1 MSPRVTVLLAVHNGG
16 AYLSDAVT
24 SVLAQTFEDFEL
36 LLVDDASTDE
46 AVDSLPADP
55 RIRILRNERN
65 LGQIPS
71 LNRGLGEARG
81 EYVARLDHDDLCL
94 PRRLE
99 RQVEALDRDPSV
111 ALASTWVDIV
121 GEDGRLWF
129 PMRGSIDSY
138 VDFLARV
145 LIDDLPL
152 AHPAIM
158 FRREIVRELGGYDE
172 SLGAAEDK
180 DLYRRIVLSGKSAY
194 VVPEL
199 LVIYR
204 RHAAQMTFAKAEMV
218 NRNDEIGHDRFL
230 GELAP
235 GLPSATI
242 RMLLTGDERFWE
254 QEPLSAG
261 VLDRLIHAA
270 AERQSLSPEDTRQ
283 LARRLAARAARTLV
297 GGWASGARSYAQ
309 STQPIVPF
317 VRARGSRTSQ
327 ASLALQPLLRS
338 SAPLGRR
345 VGGIR
350 RATRRAMRRSELE
363 RLRRIVR
370 RSRTLRRIYT
380 KTLGFRLTDD

>member
-1 MSPRVTVLLAVHNGG
+1 MSSRVTVLLAVHNGG

-46 AVDSLPADP
+46 AVDSLPTDP
-55 RIRILRNERN
+55 RIRVLRNDRN
-65 LGQIPS
+65 LGQIAS
-71 LNRGLGEARG
+71 LNRGLAEAKG

-111 ALASTWVDIV
+111 ALVSTWVDIV

-129 PMRGSIDSY
+129 PMRGSIHSY

-180 DLYRRIVLSGKSAY
+180 DLYRRIALSGKSAY

-230 GELAP
+230 AELAP
-235 GLPSATI
+235 GLPSTTI
-242 RMLLTGDERFWE
+242 RMLLTSDERFWE
-254 QEPLSAG
+254 QKPLSADA
-261 VLDRLIHAA
+261 LDCLVTAA
-270 AERQSLSPEDTRQ
+270 AQRQSLSPADTLELQRTI
-283 LARRLAARAARTLV
+283 AARAARTLV
-297 GGWASGARSYAQ
+297 GGWASGTRNYARSARQ
-309 STQPIVPF
+309 IAAF
-317 VRARGSRTSQ
+317 VGARGSRMSKV
-327 ASLALQPLLRS
+327 SLALQPLLQS
-338 SAPLGRR
+338 TTPLGRR
-345 VGGIR
+345 VGG
-350 RATRRAMRRSELE
+350 ARRAMRRVLRHSELE
-363 RLRRIVR
+363 RLRRVAR